1 MSLGSYPGEVDA
13 QRGKRRI
20 VVGYVV
26 FGLPP
31 RLLFA
36 LALMA
41 EGPAVL
47 AASEL
52 LFTTLTVVALVV
64 LARRPHWYPAIV
76 NALLALIIIENA
88 VPTLLLGGLVQ
99 AELAMAWGLLAVIGA
114 LVALSLR
121 AAFWWFGIYL
131 VSLIVVTAVAD
142 AVEPRYDVAWTSA
155 DVASTLVGVTIFS
168 FAAMAYFVRQRDRYQ
183 QESDDLLHNIL
194 PAEIAARLKA
204 DSAMIADDV
213 DSASVLFADI
223 VGFTALSARSGP
235 EQVVRMLDA
244 VFTRLDALVDA
255 FGLEKIK
262 TIGDAYMVA
271 AGIPTRRSDH
281 AQAMAR
287 FALAARDELAEHNL
301 TADMPVQLRIGIN
314 AGPVVAGVI
323 GRRRFLYDLW
333 SDTVNTA
340 SRMESH
346 GLPGQIQIS
355 AEFRGLLG
363 EEFICADRGLID
375 IKGKGPTRCWLLE
388 GERATTPAR

>member
-1 MSLGSYPGEVDA
+1 
-13 QRGKRRI
+13 
-20 VVGYVV
+20 
-26 FGLPP
+26 
-31 RLLFA
+31 
-36 LALMA
+36 
-41 EGPAVL
+41 
-47 AASEL
+47 
-52 LFTTLTVVALVV
+52 VVALAV
-64 LARRPHWYPAIV
+64 LARRPHWYRWVV
-76 NALLALIIIENA
+76 NVLLALIIIENA

-114 LVALSLR
+114 LVALNLR
-121 AAFWWFGIYL
+121 AAFWWFAIYIA
-131 VSLIVVTAVAD
+131 SLIVITAVAD
-142 AVEPRYDVAWTSA
+142 AVEPRYDVEWTSA

-194 PAEIAARLKA
+194 PAQIAARLKT
-204 DSAMIADDV
+204 DSTMIADDV

-223 VGFTALSARSGP
+223 VGFTGLSARSSP

-244 VFTRLDALVDA
+244 VFTRLDALVDTY
-255 FGLEKIK
+255 GLEKIK

-271 AGIPTRRSDH
+271 AGIPTPRADH
-281 AQAMAR
+281 AVAMAR

-333 SDTVNTA
+333 GDTVNTA

-346 GLPGQIQIS
+346 GIPGEIQIS
-355 AEFRGLLG
+355 TEFRDLLG
-363 EEFICADRGLID
+363 DQFNCRGRGTID
-375 IKGKGPTRCWLLE
+375 IKGKGPTRCWLLD
-388 GERATTPAR
+388 GERAGAATG